1 MAQFPGG
8 MGAGG
13 LGDLVKHAQKAMG
26 EMQKIQAE
34 LEERLVEGTAG
45 GGAVVVTVS
54 GARRI
59 VAVKID
65 PEAVD
70 PEDLELLEDMIR
82 GAVND
87 GMKKADK
94 LHQEEMSKI
103 TGGLNLPG
111 LLG

>member
-8 MGAGG
+8 MGGNM
-13 LGDLVKHAQKAMG
+13 GDMVKHAQKAMG

-34 LEERLVEGTAG
+34 LEERLVQGTAG
-45 GGAVVVTVS
+45 GGAVVATVS
-54 GARRI
+54 GARRV
-59 VAVKID
+59 VAIKID
-65 PEAVD
+65 SDAVD

-87 GMKKADK
+87 GLKKADK
-94 LHQEEMSKI
+94 LYKDEMSKI

-111 LLG
+111 LFG